1 MYVLSIHKYFTVS
14 VLDANSTIFIYEG
27 EKVIKK
33 KKSIFLFIL
42 FLKSLWRNLCLKHEK
57 IMSIPLG
64 D

>member
-33 KKSIFLFIL
+33 KKHFSIHSLPKEP
-42 FLKSLWRNLCLKHEK
+42 LKKFVSKTWK

>member
-33 KKSIFLFIL
+33 KKHFSIHSLPKEP
-42 FLKSLWRNLCLKHEK
+42 LKKFVSKT
-57 IMSIPLG
+57 
-64 D
+64 

>member
-33 KKSIFLFIL
+33 KKAFFYSF
-42 FLKSLWRNLCLKHEK
+42 S
-57 IMSIPLG
+57 S
-64 D
+64 

>member
-33 KKSIFLFIL
+33 KKKHFSIHSLPKEP
-42 FLKSLWRNLCLKHEK
+42 LKKFVSKT
-57 IMSIPLG
+57 
-64 D
+64 